1 MGGRPV
7 DDVDL
12 SVAEFL
18 FYGMMMLG
26 QFLIIALVLLAVA
39 YGFVRVVLA
48 AWDHVSPSA
57 AEGSRPSPAP
67 VESPGPVKRRDDF
80 YGRHRGD
87 RQASRPTA
95 STMPP
100 SS

>member
-7 DDVDL
+7 DELDL
-12 SVAEFL
+12 SLAEMW
-18 FYGMMMLG
+18 FYGLIVLG
-26 QFLIIALVLLAVA
+26 QLLIVALVLSAVD

-48 AWDHVSPSA
+48 AWEHVSPSA
-57 AEGSRPSPAP
+57 AAGSRPSPAP

-87 RQASRPTA
+87 RPASRA
-95 STMPP
+95 D
-100 SS
+100 

>member
-1 MGGRPV
+1 M
-7 DDVDL
+7 DEVDL
-12 SVAEFL
+12 SLPELWLAV
-18 FYGMMMLG
+18 MMMLG

-48 AWDHVSPSA
+48 AWEHVSPSA

-67 VESPGPVKRRDDF
+67 VESPRSVKRRDDF

-87 RQASRPTA
+87 GPASRA
-95 STMPP
+95 D
-100 SS
+100 

>member
-1 MGGRPV
+1 V

-12 SVAEFL
+12 SLPEL
-18 FYGMMMLG
+18 WFYGTMVCVSI
-26 QFLIIALVLLAVA
+26 LIFILVLLALA

-48 AWDHVSPSA
+48 AWEHLAPSA

-67 VESPGPVKRRDDF
+67 VKSHAPGQVAGRLLRTPSRGSPG
-80 YGRHRGD
+80 
-87 RQASRPTA
+87 Q
-95 STMPP
+95 